1 MKNTGV
7 VYLDSAGNILKK
19 GMSVFC
25 TLPHHIRGEGVRSG
39 TLFRCTVV
47 YFSNKT
53 CTVQVND
60 ESVKSSELVRRYY
73 DEVIC
78 ENPHEFD

>member
-1 MKNTGV
+1 MKNTKE
-7 VYLDSAGNILKK
+7 VYLDSAGNVLKK
-19 GMSVFC
+19 GMTVFC
-25 TLPHHIRGEGVRSG
+25 TLPRHMRGKGVRSG
-39 TLFRCTVV
+39 TLFRCTIV

-53 CTVQVND
+53 CAVLVND